1 MKRHWVGRLFAVA
14 LLIVI
19 FVAGFGSAVWQ
30 LWNWLM
36 PAIFGLGVI
45 TFGQAVGL
53 LALAWLLFGSWRG
66 FAGHGG
72 HWKHRMRERWER
84 MTPEQR
90 EQFRAAMERRCG
102 PRRGEAG
109 AS

>member
-1 MKRHWVGRLFAVA
+1 MRRHWSVRLFGVA
-14 LLIVI
+14 LLVVI
-19 FVAGFGSAVWQ
+19 FVAGFGAAVWQ

-36 PAIFGLGVI
+36 PDVFGLHPI
-45 TFGQAVGL
+45 SFGQAVGL

-72 HWKHRMRERWER
+72 HWRHRMRERWQH

-90 EQFRAAMERRCG
+90 EQFRSAMQRRCG
-102 PRRGEAG
+102 ARGAEPTP
-109 AS
+109 